1 MMSVS
6 DVLCPFEITKCYK
19 GFYHV
24 CFSIQLAVADN
35 FRMEAVIK
43 KIYME
48 TASYFG
54 CSWTAVECNIRT
66 VVARA
71 WRVNPTLLTSMAG
84 YPLCNTPTASEFIE
98 NIAFYIIRSSELLNY
113 DSTDVLN
120 GEGMKYG
127 T

>member
-1 MMSVS
+1 MINVS
-6 DVLCPFEITKCYK
+6 DILRPFGITKCYK
-19 GFYHV
+19 GFYLV

-48 TASYFG
+48 TASHFG
-54 CSWTAVECNIRT
+54 CSWTAVERNIRT

-71 WRVNPTLLTSMAG
+71 WQVNPALLTSMAG

-98 NIAFYIIRSSELLNY
+98 IIASYIIRSSELPN
-113 DSTDVLN
+113 N
-120 GEGMKYG
+120 MAQ
-127 T
+127 